1 LNFPF
6 EKKVITESDTE
17 NLAMEFA
24 EVINPGDLIVLN
36 GDLGSGK
43 TFFIKKVI
51 SKFGIYNASSPTFS
65 LVNEYS
71 GQFKIYHF
79 DFYRINNKTE
89 LLDIG
94 INDYFNNEEAIIFIE
109 WGNLFPEILPNQRIE
124 INIILNEDF
133 SRGVKFKKYDR

>member
-51 SKFGIYNASSPTFS
+51 S
-65 LVNEYS
+65 E
-71 GQFKIYHF
+71 
-79 DFYRINNKTE
+79 R
-89 LLDIG
+89 
-94 INDYFNNEEAIIFIE
+94 
-109 WGNLFPEILPNQRIE
+109 
-124 INIILNEDF
+124 
-133 SRGVKFKKYDR
+133 

>member
-51 SKFGIYNASSPTFS
+51 PS
-65 LVNEYS
+65 
-71 GQFKIYHF
+71 HRF
-79 DFYRINNKTE
+79 D
-89 LLDIG
+89 
-94 INDYFNNEEAIIFIE
+94 
-109 WGNLFPEILPNQRIE
+109 
-124 INIILNEDF
+124 
-133 SRGVKFKKYDR
+133 S